1 MHEQRHGYLTGTGRC
16 WAAQDDLVCMP
27 QKAAAALGGFGP
39 LALCTRVS
47 NALTLTD
54 PGTLRSVLLDVRPCA
69 CALQHGMYIE
79 VYSSVRRWPR
89 LR

>member
-1 MHEQRHGYLTGTGRC
+1 M
-16 WAAQDDLVCMP
+16 CMP

-54 PGTLRSVLLDVRPCA
+54 PATLRSVLLDVRPCA
-69 CALQHGMYIE
+69 RALHCRC
-79 VYSSVRRWPR
+79 VSR
-89 LR
+89 

>member
-1 MHEQRHGYLTGTGRC
+1 MCSLEKELTRLSSSVLAANERC

-54 PGTLRSVLLDVRPCA
+54 PATLRSVLLDVRPCA
-69 CALQHGMYIE
+69 CTRRLQPLH
-79 VYSSVRRWPR
+79 
-89 LR
+89 